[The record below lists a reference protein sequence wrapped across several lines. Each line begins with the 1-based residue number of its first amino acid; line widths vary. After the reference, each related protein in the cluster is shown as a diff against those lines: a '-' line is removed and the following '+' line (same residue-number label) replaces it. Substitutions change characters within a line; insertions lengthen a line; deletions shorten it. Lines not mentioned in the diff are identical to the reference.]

1 MRNQKIILSLILCFF
16 FTTCSKNSKS
26 PPVSLLT
33 AYLIDG
39 PWQLMASYQINSSGS
54 VISKTNGTASDS
66 IIFASAPS
74 SNLNVTLTNLISFI
88 GGSKNIYSYD
98 LYKDS
103 MLPLYPSWKTG
114 YSDTLFLVNFTD
126 KYLTFKVKKIADSN
140 VLYEL
145 DSLKK
150 IRFY

>member
-1 MRNQKIILSLILCFF
+1 MKNQKIILLLIACFSF
-16 FTTCSKNSKS
+16 GNCSKNSQS

-39 PWQLMASYQINSSGS
+39 PWQLTASYQYNSAGF
-54 VISKTNGTASDS
+54 VVSKTTGSAGDS

-74 SNLNVTLTNLISFI
+74 SNLNVSLTNLISFI
-88 GGSKNIYSYD
+88 GGSKNYYSYD
-98 LYKDS
+98 IYNDS
-103 MLPLYPSWKTG
+103 MLPISPVWKIG

-126 KYLTFKVKKIADSN
+126 KYLTFKVKKIADPY